1 MKSLNYGC
9 AHRLRFRAIALTL
22 RARLRLAIGVVAV
35 SSLLLASPAELR
47 FEAASIKPT
56 KFATGVMGGCHG
68 RDAHFRPDDYESA
81 VPLGRC
87 VFQAGRLTH
96 IMAIAFSID
105 VNRIAVRPDWDGP
118 SRFDLEAKA
127 ENPSATQEE
136 LLQMLRTLLADR
148 FKLKVARETKQES
161 GYALVIAKNGPKVK
175 PGRQGEEEHLT
186 FRGVRIN
193 KLDAIEGK
201 LPLNTITGQNTSIH
215 RIVDALSLAVRA
227 PVVDRT
233 GLTGLYDFTLNW
245 EPDEEVAGPLQ
256 QQLGLRLDAQKV
268 PVEYLNIVS
277 AERPT
282 EN

>member
-1 MKSLNYGC
+1 MRPVPVYEAMKL
-9 AHRLRFRAIALTL
+9 
-22 RARLRLAIGVVAV
+22 IGVLAV
-35 SSLLLASPAELR
+35 SGLLLASPADLR
-47 FEAASIKPT
+47 FEVASIKPT
-56 KFATGVMGGCHG
+56 KFSTAGVMGGCHG
-68 RDAHFRPDDYESA
+68 RDAHFRPEDAENTI
-81 VPLGRC
+81 PLGRC
-87 VFQAGRLTH
+87 VFTAGRLTH
-96 IMAIAFSID
+96 IMAIAYKID
-105 VNRIAVRPDWDGP
+105 VNRIGGRPDWDGP

-127 ENPSATQEE
+127 DNPSATQEE
-136 LLQMLRTLLADR
+136 LLEMLRNLLADR
-148 FKLKVARETKQES
+148 FKLKAASETKQES
-161 GYALVIAKNGPKVK
+161 GYALVVAKSGPKLK
-175 PGRQGEEEHLT
+175 PARQGEEEHFT
-186 FRGVRIN
+186 ARGVKIN
-193 KLDAIEGK
+193 KFDGIEGK

-233 GLTGLYDFTLNW
+233 GLTGTYDFTLNW